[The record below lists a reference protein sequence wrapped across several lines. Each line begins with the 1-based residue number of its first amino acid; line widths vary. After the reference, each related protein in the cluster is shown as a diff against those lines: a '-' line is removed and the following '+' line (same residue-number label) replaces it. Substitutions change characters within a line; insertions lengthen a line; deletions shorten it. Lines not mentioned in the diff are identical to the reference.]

1 MGPWVHIIGGGLS
14 GLSLAASLAQFKK
27 LPGHVLISEPKP
39 RSLAE
44 KTFSFW
50 YTDSEHK
57 FLRPEYSS
65 SRWTLS
71 SGDCHV
77 SHHGSRFEYGTRSG
91 KHVLE
96 SALKAIDAHPQ
107 IDLVDEL
114 VRTSP
119 MATHCFDSR
128 PCSVDTFQLTQ
139 SFVGTEVVFE
149 QPHGILEVRL
159 MDCMRATDSGLQFVY
174 LLPLGANQLLVEH
187 TEFTSKPA
195 DFSALDRLNVSYL
208 QQRFPDRPYRVVR
221 NEAAH
226 IPMGFKQQVNHLGI
240 PIGARGG
247 MTRDATGYG
256 YRTIRYACQ
265 QIANQLVTDDVAQ
278 RFQGSA
284 ITKWADRLFL
294 NLIEHRPDIIPQLL
308 MQIANRMRPDRFAA
322 FMMMRSPVDLIH
334 MLRVAPAKPF
344 TCALLGR
351 YRWI

>member
-1 MGPWVHIIGGGLS
+1 MDPWVHIIGGGLS

-27 LPGHVLISEPKP
+27 LPGQVVISEPNS
-39 RSLAE
+39 RSLAA

-50 YTDSEHK
+50 YTDSERP

-71 SGDCHV
+71 SGDDHV
-77 SHHGSRFEYGTRSG
+77 SHHGNRFEYGTRSG
-91 KHVLE
+91 NHVLE
-96 SALKAIDAHPQ
+96 SALNSIDRHPQ

-114 VRTSP
+114 IHTRP
-119 MATHCFDSR
+119 KATHCFDSR

-139 SFVGTEVVFE
+139 SFAGTEVVFE
-149 QPHGILEVRL
+149 QPHGILEVGL

-174 LLPLGANQLLVEH
+174 LVPLGTNQLLVEH
-187 TEFTSKPA
+187 TEFTSRPA
-195 DFSALDRLNVSYL
+195 DFSALDGLNISYL
-208 QQRFPDRPYRVVR
+208 QQRFPHLPYRVVR
-221 NEAAH
+221 TEAAH
-226 IPMGFKQQVNHLGI
+226 IPMGFKQEANHLGM

-265 QIANQLVTDDVAQ
+265 QMANKLVTDNITQ
-278 RFQGSA
+278 PFKGSSV
-284 ITKWADRLFL
+284 TTWADRLFL

-334 MLRVAPAKPF
+334 MLRAAPAKPF